1 MSFHASCNRSNSC
14 HRCKTCS
21 YSSDDTCIH
30 ANYAVCNE
38 TNTRRMF
45 KTIMLFNAQCALCKL
60 SNSCCLSCNLSH
72 AHCQSKSCTMQ
83 LRKFMPSEER
93 MHRAPK
99 KYRFCPFKSCIMLA
113 TQLLPSKEILH
124 SAIEVNRTAFLRN
137 YVVRFKPRGEFCNQ
151 MLHAVVNHVI
161 LERSESRHLSKAFSE
176 QAKNGWL

>member
-21 YSSDDTCIH
+21 CSSDDACIH

-99 KYRFCPFKSCIMLA
+99 KIYSVHSNLASCQRRSFCRPRKSCIAQSKSIAPLFCAIMSSVSNRGVSFVIKCSA
-113 TQLLPSKEILH
+113 QLL
-124 SAIEVNRTAFLRN
+124 T
-137 YVVRFKPRGEFCNQ
+137 
-151 MLHAVVNHVI
+151 M
-161 LERSESRHLSKAFSE
+161 
-176 QAKNGWL
+176 